1 MNWYVEQRRNWI
13 CEMLQ
18 IYGFINRSHIV
29 AKFGCSSQSAGHDL
43 TNVAEENPDWVAYCP
58 RRKAYINT
66 QTQAV

>member
-1 MNWYVEQRRNWI
+1 MNWYAQQRRNWI
-13 CEMLQ
+13 REMLQ

-29 AKFGCSSQSAGHDL
+29 AKFGCSGQSAGHDL
-43 TNVAEENPDWVAYCP
+43 TAFAADSTDWVKYCP